1 VASVHDDDG
10 GALVGWF
17 DGDVGVVSEVFDG
30 LSFLA
35 IDVLSLAAEDDVFVV
50 ANRVFI
56 DECFCGRGYFADGV
70 ESGVADTSRGWDPC
84 TLGLESSFTVVVV
97 VVVVVVIGKV
107 VF

>member
-1 VASVHDDDG
+1 M
-10 GALVGWF
+10 
-17 DGDVGVVSEVFDG
+17 
-30 LSFLA
+30 
-35 IDVLSLAAEDDVFVV
+35 
-50 ANRVFI
+50 FI

-97 VVVVVVIGKV
+97 VVVVVVIGEV